1 MAVFKCKM
9 CGGSLEVSTGMTVC
23 ECAYCGTQQTLPKDL
38 SDAASNQFNRANNL
52 RMKCEFDKAQEL
64 YEKIVA
70 ENPDESEAYWGI
82 VLCHYGVEYVTDP
95 ATSKKIPTCHRTQF
109 EAIRADM
116 NYKSALEKASSEQKV
131 LYEKEA
137 AEIDEL
143 QKNILNI
150 VHNEE
155 PFDIFICYKETDK
168 NGKRTEDSVITND
181 IYHQLTQEGL
191 KVFYAPIT
199 LEDKI
204 GREYEPY
211 IFAAL
216 NSAKVLLAVGT
227 KPEHFNAV
235 WVKNEWSR
243 FLKIMKKDRSKML
256 IPCYKNMDAYE
267 LPEEFSHFQAQ
278 DMSKIGFM
286 QDLIRGIKKIAGKP
300 ASNITTE
307 SDDKT
312 APLLKRAFLY
322 LEDKDWKNA
331 DAYCERVLDMNP
343 ENSQAYICKLMAEFH
358 VSKFE
363 MLADCKGALN
373 RSLNYKNAYKYADS
387 QTKSKLDDYN
397 KSAIYNKA
405 FEILKQA
412 ITNEECSAAAQLFSL
427 IKEYKDSMQK
437 IEECNNKAA
446 EIKEKEENKR
456 QEEERKKQE
465 EQRKIQEKARIS
477 EELQKKRTSLERKL
491 KIFSILAAIAI
502 AGIYLLYIIISK
514 PWEKVEAC
522 DADTLSD
529 VFKFLFSMTKPV
541 GIAALL
547 IGIAAGIEDKLCGEF
562 WVCAGSQM
570 AIVMITM
577 FSHGGGFVP
586 LIMLVFA
593 LIRSLIGIIPFFI
606 SKFIT
611 SHIYRKYIRISE

>member
-23 ECAYCGTQQTLPKDL
+23 KCEFCGTQQTLPKDH
-38 SDAASNQFNRANNL
+38 SDAAVNQFSRANSL

-95 ATSKKIPTCHRTQF
+95 ATSQKIPTCHRTQF
-109 EAIRADM
+109 EAVRADM
-116 NYKSALEKASSEQKV
+116 NYKSVLEKANPEQKI

-150 VHNEE
+150 VQSEE
-155 PFDIFICYKETDK
+155 PFDIFICYKETDE

-181 IYHQLTQEGL
+181 IYHQLTQEGF

-227 KPEHFNAV
+227 KPEYFNAV

-243 FLKIMKKDRSKML
+243 FLKIMKNDRSKLL
-256 IPCYKNMDAYE
+256 IPCYKGMDAYE
-267 LPEEFSHFQAQ
+267 LPEEFLHFQAQ
-278 DMSKIGFM
+278 DMSKIGFV
-286 QDLIRGIKKIAGKP
+286 QDLIRGIKKVAGKSKP
-300 ASNITTE
+300 GITSESN
-307 SDDKT
+307 DKT
-312 APLLKRAFLY
+312 VPRLKRAFLF

-331 DAYCERVLDMNP
+331 DAYCEKVLDMKP
-343 ENSQAYICKLMAEFH
+343 ENSQAYIGKLMAEFH

-363 MLADCKGALN
+363 RLADCKEALFESN
-373 RSLNYKNAYKYADS
+373 NYKNAYKFADNN
-387 QTKSKLDDYN
+387 TKSKLEDYN

-405 FEILKQA
+405 FEKFKQA
-412 ITNEECSAAAQLFSL
+412 STIEEYAAAVQIFSI
-427 IKEYKDSMQK
+427 IKEYKDSIQK
-437 IEECNNKAA
+437 IDECNNKIA
-446 EIKEKEENKR
+446 EIKEKEEI
-456 QEEERKKQE
+456 KKQE
-465 EQRKIQEKARIS
+465 EKRKKENEEHKIQ
-477 EELQKKRTSLERKL
+477 KRTAFEIMLR
-491 KIFSILAAIAI
+491 IIPILASIAVV
-502 AGIYLLYIIISK
+502 GIYLLYIAISK
-514 PWEKVEAC
+514 PWDKVEAC
-522 DADTLSD
+522 DADTFSD
-529 VFKFLFSMTKPV
+529 LFKFLFSMTKPV
-541 GIAALL
+541 AITAFF
-547 IGIAAGIEDKLCGEF
+547 IGINAGIKSGSYGAF
-562 WVCAGSQM
+562 WISAGSQM
-570 AIVMITM
+570 TIVLITM
-577 FSHGGGFVP
+577 FSYGGGLLP
-586 LIMLVFA
+586 LIMLIFA
-593 LIRSLIGIIPFFI
+593 LIRSLIGIITFFI
-606 SKFIT
+606 SRFI
-611 SHIYRKYIRISE
+611 SSRVYYKYIHIE